1 MNCSSSANITPAAF
15 PVGSPLISG
24 NPNKWNVGAG
34 NFYSL
39 NENVVPVPA
48 NTSNQIGGK
57 KSKTRKHKKSKR
69 HNIKRKH
76 KKTHKKK
83 KHARKHK
90 KAHKKSHKKHA
101 RKHKKAHK
109 KSHKKHARKHKKRTR
124 RHRMRGGGRM
134 PLLMP
139 QSLVNGGRSLQSGLE
154 GIYRGFQGKP
164 QPVSPLPTNDQF
176 DGMNQKVMIQKP
188 INVKAIYQAAGK
200 AAGSI

>member
-15 PVGSPLISG
+15 PVGSPLTSG

-39 NENVVPVPA
+39 NENVVPVPT
-48 NTSNQIGGK
+48 NTSNQTGGK

-69 HNIKRKH
+69 RNIKRKH

-176 DGMNQKVMIQKP
+176 DGMNQKVLIQKP

>member
-1 MNCSSSANITPAAF
+1 MRVST
-15 PVGSPLISG
+15 
-24 NPNKWNVGAG
+24 KRH
-34 NFYSL
+34 
-39 NENVVPVPA
+39 
-48 NTSNQIGGK
+48 
-57 KSKTRKHKKSKR
+57 TRKAIKS
-69 HNIKRKH
+69 
-76 KKTHKKK
+76 T
-83 KHARKHK
+83 
-90 KAHKKSHKKHA
+90 

-176 DGMNQKVMIQKP
+176 DGMNQKVLIQKP